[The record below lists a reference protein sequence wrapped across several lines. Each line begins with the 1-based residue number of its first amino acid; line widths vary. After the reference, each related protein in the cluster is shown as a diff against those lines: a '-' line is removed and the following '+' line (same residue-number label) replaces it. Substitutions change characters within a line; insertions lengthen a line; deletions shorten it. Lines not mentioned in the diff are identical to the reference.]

1 MNFDVHFCLM
11 MLKILI
17 LKLKLSLNVNC
28 TCIAVCI
35 KCSQRARTK
44 ASFYVEFSFMF
55 LFLFFNKLHCTYVLK
70 IPLYQIVPFT
80 GYYVHLIASLNEA
93 TSLTIKKSII
103 KTPEGRALLRAVL
116 AFTLSHKSHKN
127 N

>member
-1 MNFDVHFCLM
+1 M

-17 LKLKLSLNVNC
+17 LQLKLSLNVTC
-28 TCIAVCI
+28 TCTCVSNVL
-35 KCSQRARTK
+35 KELEQKHR
-44 ASFYVEFSFMF
+44 FMWNF
-55 LFLFFNKLHCTYVLK
+55 VLCFCFLFFNKPYCTCVLK

-80 GYYVHLIASLNEA
+80 GYYVHLIASLNET

-116 AFTLSHKSHKN
+116 AFYSQS
-127 N
+127 

>member
-1 MNFDVHFCLM
+1 MSIVPASLCVSNVLKELEQKHRFMWNFVLCFFC
-11 MLKILI
+11 
-17 LKLKLSLNVNC
+17 
-28 TCIAVCI
+28 
-35 KCSQRARTK
+35 
-44 ASFYVEFSFMF
+44 F
-55 LFLFFNKLHCTYVLK
+55 LCVFFNKLHCTCVLK

-116 AFTLSHKSHKN
+116 TFYSQS
-127 N
+127 